1 MVDAKEIG
9 TLPLNPL
16 TSFATVQRLT
26 IEYQSYGTFV
36 RVLNYAQVLR
46 VRLKTIAHPGLLDI
60 PFCFSLLTLRF
71 LPWPYPIGSGGKVK

>member
-9 TLPLNPL
+9 MLPLNPL
-16 TSFATVQRLT
+16 TSFATVQHLT
-26 IEYQSYGTFV
+26 IEYQSYGAFV

-60 PFCFSLLTLRF
+60 PFASVYSRSAFSRGRT
-71 LPWPYPIGSGGKVK
+71 